1 MSSAIVGQSPYNINT
16 LDMNNPNQSL
26 GFQTAA
32 ALQVLPPFEQLTQK
46 TSMNQNSSLCDNGA
60 HNNAIG
66 SGAAGDFSS
75 APGPN
80 SAVPSNFP
88 QDYLPVQ
95 LYAGL
100 QYQQNPSSIPTY
112 VHHSSPFYQIQTTVP
127 KNANNP
133 GASVSSLTSTTP
145 GDGESQQESEQTVN
159 SQHQQKGFSP
169 TATPNSQAG
178 TTVML
183 QHAFPGTIPPMP
195 PTAFNPLAAVMH
207 PPQPGI
213 PSTLYTASP
222 QPPAAVA
229 QSQVVPQPR
238 PTFVNAKQY
247 HRILKRREAR
257 ARMEEYYAKK
267 RSSDIGKKKGSKA
280 NSRSNERSSPDGPQ
294 TGNQRKPY
302 LHESRHRHAM
312 KRPRGPGGRFL
323 TKVSAILQ
331 RPSRRR
337 SKRYHEQEAKPCNKL
352 MVSLPHLV

>member
-1 MSSAIVGQSPYNINT
+1 MSSAIVGQSTYNINA

-26 GFQTAA
+26 GLQTAA
-32 ALQVLPPFEQLTQK
+32 AVQVFPPFDQVTQK
-46 TSMNQNSSLCDNGA
+46 TVMNQNSQNGDA
-60 HNNAIG
+60 GALNNATVTG
-66 SGAAGDFSS
+66 TGDLDSQP
-75 APGPN
+75 APT
-80 SAVPSNFP
+80 ATVPTNFAP

-100 QYQQNPSSIPTY
+100 QYQQNTSTIPTY
-112 VHHSSPFYQIQTTVP
+112 VHHSTPFYQIQTTVP
-127 KNANNP
+127 KNGNNP
-133 GASVSSLTSTTP
+133 GASVSALTSPAPATV
-145 GDGESQQESEQTVN
+145 GHGESQQESEHTGVTQ
-159 SQHQQKGFSP
+159 QQQKTVSP
-169 TATPNSQAG
+169 MATPNPQAG

-183 QHAFPGTIPPMP
+183 QHAFPGTISTIPPP
-195 PTAFNPLAAVMH
+195 AFNPLAAVMQ

-229 QSQVVPQPR
+229 QTQVVPQPR

-267 RSSDIGKKKGSKA
+267 RSSDSEKKKGSKV
-280 NSRSNERSSPDGPQ
+280 NSRPNERQASGVSH

-323 TKVSAILQ
+323 TKSELVDYYKDHPEEDPKNIMNK
-331 RPSRRR
+331 RPNLAS
-337 SKRYHEQEAKPCNKL
+337 N
-352 MVSLPHLV
+352 